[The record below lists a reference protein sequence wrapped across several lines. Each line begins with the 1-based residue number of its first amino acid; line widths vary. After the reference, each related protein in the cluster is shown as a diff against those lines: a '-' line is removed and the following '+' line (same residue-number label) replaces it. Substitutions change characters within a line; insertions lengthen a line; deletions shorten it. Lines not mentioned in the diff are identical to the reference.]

1 MPNFIKVN
9 SVRGSVVSL
18 RGQALRPRALIA
30 QRPRH
35 NRRPLEVLDIT
46 SNDLKNGMTLLID
59 GAPWRVME
67 FLHVKPGKGSAFV
80 RSKIKNY
87 ITGNTVEK
95 TFRAG
100 EPLETAVV
108 EKRECQFTYPEGETY
123 VFMDME
129 TFEES
134 RIPKDNSWAKYL
146 KEGMIANVVT
156 WEGRTLSV
164 DLPLNVDLEVV
175 ETDPGV
181 KGNTQSGGSKPA
193 TLETGAVVQV
203 PLFIQQG
210 ELITVDTR
218 NDSYVSRA
226 SK

>member
-1 MPNFIKVN
+1 
-9 SVRGSVVSL
+9 
-18 RGQALRPRALIA
+18 
-30 QRPRH
+30 
-35 NRRPLEVLDIT
+35 
-46 SNDLKNGMTLLID
+46 
-59 GAPWRVME
+59 ME

-87 ITGNTVEK
+87 LTGNTVEK